1 MHDMHQAVRS
11 EGEIFG
17 GLCPPSGMDLM
28 VTVIN
33 ETGYTICF
41 LPLHE
46 LQDWVDIV
54 VHLFSPSPSS
64 SAQEY
69 RKKLIWLGKWWGSQF
84 CCLIFEAYIYFFFPN
99 SSFCYCILLL
109 ETYTVHKPVLSGDV
123 FSILAFELKVYW
135 IWKNY
140 ILLKPKHWPFY
151 TMSYKLFKQ
160 CWTGWLDP
168 YFKIWASYY
177 ITGE

>member
-1 MHDMHQAVRS
+1 MHQAVRS

-17 GLCPPSGMDLM
+17 GPCPPSGMDLM

-69 RKKLIWLGKWWGSQF
+69 RKKLTY
-84 CCLIFEAYIYFFFPN
+84 LIRKVMRQSVLLFDFF
-99 SSFCYCILLL
+99 
-109 ETYTVHKPVLSGDV
+109 
-123 FSILAFELKVYW
+123 
-135 IWKNY
+135 
-140 ILLKPKHWPFY
+140 
-151 TMSYKLFKQ
+151 
-160 CWTGWLDP
+160 
-168 YFKIWASYY
+168 
-177 ITGE
+177 